1 MALKYIILLINKP
14 KKKGSAS
21 MCKIF
26 PKVWFAEVIGNISFI
41 YNVYKDIIR
50 KWKYKDVG
58 AMEVWSEMLIYILT
72 FSLILCIYTFVYIL
86 NDMIWQVLSY
96 KGRKSKAASP
106 HCALLTTLSSNEYRL
121 LCLLYI
127 YCIFNIRFLAWYVEV
142 KMKLTWGGASRKLNN
157 QHVIKPQEM
166 AVGRL
171 NVHK

>member
-1 MALKYIILLINKP
+1 
-14 KKKGSAS
+14 

-26 PKVWFAEVIGNISFI
+26 PKVWFAQVIVNISFI

-72 FSLILCIYTFVYIL
+72 FSLILCIYTIVYIL

-96 KGRKSKAASP
+96 TCRKSKTASP
-106 HCALLTTLSSNEYRL
+106 HCAMLTTLSSVEYRL

-171 NVHK
+171 YVHK